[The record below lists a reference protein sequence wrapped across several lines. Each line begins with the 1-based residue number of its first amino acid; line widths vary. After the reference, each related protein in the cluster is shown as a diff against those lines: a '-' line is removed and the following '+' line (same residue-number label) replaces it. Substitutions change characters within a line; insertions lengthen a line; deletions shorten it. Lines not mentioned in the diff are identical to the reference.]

1 MELHR
6 KDPVCASCHLRMDPL
21 GFSLENF
28 DALGKWRSES
38 DGVTVDASASLPD
51 GTQFEGVAGLRK
63 LLESQ
68 KEDFARTLTA
78 KLLAYALGRSI
89 EYTDRPA
96 VRDIVRDAAP
106 HDYRWSSI
114 VLGIVNSVPFRKST
128 VGGGA
133 PALEIANNEKGRGS
147 GK

>member
-1 MELHR
+1 
-6 KDPVCASCHLRMDPL
+6 
-21 GFSLENF
+21 
-28 DALGKWRSES
+28 
-38 DGVTVDASASLPD
+38 VDASASLPD